1 MCVLADSPLCSP
13 GRRQGGLPLST
24 LSPLSAASSGSP
36 LFRKATEQDLDA
48 ITAIYDRILALEEAG
63 SGTTGWV
70 RHIYPTRDT
79 ALTALK
85 RDDLFVQETD
95 GQVTG
100 AAVLNQ
106 LQVDV
111 YKGAPWQHAAPD
123 EKVMVL
129 HTLVID
135 PLHKG
140 KGLGRAFVRFY
151 EDYALQQGCPFLRMD
166 TNARNL
172 PARAFYKKLNYQEIA
187 IVPCVFNGIAD
198 VQLVLLEK
206 KLSA

>member
-1 MCVLADSPLCSP
+1 MNQLV
-13 GRRQGGLPLST
+13 
-24 LSPLSAASSGSP
+24 
-36 LFRKATEQDLDA
+36 RKANARDLDA
-48 ITAIYDRILALEEAG
+48 IEAIYDRIHTAEEQG
-63 SGTTGWV
+63 PVTTGWQRAV
-70 RHIYPTRDT
+70 YPTRAT
-79 ALTALK
+79 AMAALE
-85 RDDLFVQETD
+85 RGDLFVLEAD
-95 GQVTG
+95 GEIAG
-100 AAVLNQ
+100 SALINQ
-106 LQVDV
+106 IQVDV
-111 YKGAPWQHAAPD
+111 YKDAPWQYQVAD
-123 EKVMVL
+123 EEVMVL

-135 PLHKG
+135 PLRKG
-140 KGLGRAFVRFY
+140 QGLGKIFVRFY